1 MDWEIL
7 KKLRRKNKTVD
18 KKVRRGEPTAE
29 DIAAKTIRCGEVDLP
44 VINLNGLWALRKLMR
59 EERDDVE
66 SLLLLLWVLKNQSRA
81 NLSQEV
87 AEGVDKA
94 ELAKLAS
101 SIDLEQLGDYLAALE
116 EMMQGVG
123 SGK

>member
-7 KKLRRKNKTVD
+7 KNLRRKD
-18 KKVRRGEPTAE
+18 KIAGEKARRGEPTAE
-29 DIAAKTIRCGEVDLP
+29 DITAKTIRHGEVDLP
-44 VINLNGLWALRKLMR
+44 VINLNGLWALRKLMC

-66 SLLLLLWVLKNQSRA
+66 SLLLLLWVLKNQHRPDLSR
-81 NLSQEV
+81 EV
-87 AEGVDKA
+87 AEGVDNV
-94 ELAKLAS
+94 ELASLAS

-116 EMMQGVG
+116 EMMEGVG

>member
-18 KKVRRGEPTAE
+18 KKVRRGEPKAE
-29 DIAAKTIRCGEVDLP
+29 DISAKTIRYGEVDLP
-44 VINLNGLWALRKLMR
+44 IINLNGLWALRKLMR

-66 SLLLLLWVLKNQSRA
+66 SLLLLLWVLKNQHRPG
-81 NLSQEV
+81 LSQEV
-87 AEGVDKA
+87 AEGVDNA

-101 SIDLEQLGDYLAALE
+101 SIDIEQLGDYLAALE
-116 EMMQGVG
+116 EMMQGV
-123 SGK
+123 STGK